1 MVSAVNNF
9 RNSEMY
15 KFIKITSIVLLCIF
29 LISCKVQQKTE
40 KKLETYQAI
49 TLAKVEK
56 KIQQEDSFFLYVGR
70 PTCPHC
76 RAFAPQLEKAIQ
88 HTQVTVYYLDTDEE
102 EPERIQTFAQ
112 DAAIQTVPH
121 LTYYENGEKMRYL
134 EKGSESSLAEI
145 EDFLKHTN

>member
-1 MVSAVNNF
+1 M
-9 RNSEMY
+9 
-15 KFIKITSIVLLCIF
+15 KKIMTSLLVLLMGVC
-29 LISCKVQQKTE
+29 LVACQKQQKTE

-76 RAFAPQLEKAIQ
+76 RAFAPQLEQAIQ
-88 HTQVTVYYLDTDEE
+88 TTQVTVYYLDTDEE
-102 EPERIQTFAQ
+102 DPDRIQTFAQ
-112 DAAIQTVPH
+112 KAGIQTVPH
-121 LTYYENGEKMRYL
+121 LTYYKNGEKMRYL

>member
-1 MVSAVNNF
+1 M
-9 RNSEMY
+9 
-15 KFIKITSIVLLCIF
+15 KKIMTSLLVLLMGVC
-29 LISCKVQQKTE
+29 LVACHTQQKTE